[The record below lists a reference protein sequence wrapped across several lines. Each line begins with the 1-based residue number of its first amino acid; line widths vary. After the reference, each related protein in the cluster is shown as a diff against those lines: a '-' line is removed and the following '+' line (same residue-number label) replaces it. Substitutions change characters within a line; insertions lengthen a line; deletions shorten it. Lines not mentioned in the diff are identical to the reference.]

1 MIVRA
6 GWRVVVTIFFTQL
19 HTYASNGADN
29 ASYHKNCSIA
39 TAADCHVTV
48 EQNAVFKQ
56 LQTSS

>member
-6 GWRVVVTIFFTQL
+6 DWRVVVTILFTQL

-39 TAADCHVTV
+39 IAADCHVTV
-48 EQNAVFKQ
+48 GQSAVSKATANF
-56 LQTSS
+56 